1 LCARVLVAPVDAGER
16 VAAPVLRNPRGQRQV
31 GPPVSRTRFIAAG
44 DGPDLDAYD
53 ATAGNG
59 DARLAAIGER
69 FGVDLSTI
77 GDALAASQVLD
88 RRDHGEGG
96 TEAVNAPAK
105 HEDPQ
110 RIAVV
115 TGGAGAIGGAIVAAL
130 KAGGHRVAVI
140 DRDAEISAD
149 LGDEASTRRAAAE
162 ILDRFGRCDV
172 LVHAAAA
179 FDVATLADLDAAT
192 WRRIQ
197 AVNVESALWLA
208 QVFTPGMAERG
219 FGRIVF
225 LASDTFWEPPAPMLV
240 PYVAS
245 KGAVIGITRALA
257 RALGPD
263 GIAVTAVAPGLTD
276 TPGSRTVNT
285 DVQFDAAVER
295 QALKRRL
302 TPADAAAAVAFLAT
316 DGAAALTGQTLIT
329 DGGLVLH

>member
-1 LCARVLVAPVDAGER
+1 MV
-16 VAAPVLRNPRGQRQV
+16 PR
-31 GPPVSRTRFIAAG
+31 
-44 DGPDLDAYD
+44 
-53 ATAGNG
+53 ATAGTHSG
-59 DARLAAIGER
+59 
-69 FGVDLSTI
+69 
-77 GDALAASQVLD
+77 
-88 RRDHGEGG
+88 
-96 TEAVNAPAK
+96 EAVNATAK
-105 HEDPQ
+105 REDPQ

-130 KAGGHRVAVI
+130 EAGGHRVVVI

-162 ILDRFGRCDV
+162 VLDRFGHCDV

-179 FDVATLADLDAAT
+179 FDVATLADLDART

-208 QVFTPGMAERG
+208 QAFTPGMAERG

-225 LASDTFWEPPAPMLV
+225 FASDTFWEPPAPMLV
-240 PYVAS
+240 PYIAS
-245 KGAVIGITRALA
+245 KGAVVGITRALA

-276 TPGSRTVNT
+276 TPGSRTLNT
-285 DVQFDAAVER
+285 DVQFDAVVER

-316 DGAAALTGQTLIT
+316 DGAAALTGQILIT
-329 DGGLVLH
+329 DGGLVFH

>member
-1 LCARVLVAPVDAGER
+1 MAETGSSSS
-16 VAAPVLRNPRGQRQV
+16 AAKR
-31 GPPVSRTRFIAAG
+31 
-44 DGPDLDAYD
+44 
-53 ATAGNG
+53 
-59 DARLAAIGER
+59 
-69 FGVDLSTI
+69 
-77 GDALAASQVLD
+77 
-88 RRDHGEGG
+88 
-96 TEAVNAPAK
+96 
-105 HEDPQ
+105 EDPQ

-115 TGGAGAIGGAIVAAL
+115 TGGAGAIGGAIVDAL
-130 KAGGHRVAVI
+130 KAGGHRVVVI

-162 ILDRFGRCDV
+162 VLDRFGRCDV

-179 FDVATLADLDAAT
+179 FDAATLADLDART
-192 WRRIQ
+192 WRRVQ

-208 QVFTPGMAERG
+208 QAFTPGMAERG

-225 LASDTFWEPPAPMLV
+225 VVSNTFWDPPAPMLV

-245 KGAVIGITRALA
+245 KGTIIGMTRALA

-285 DVQFDAAVER
+285 DVQFDAAVDR

-302 TPADAAAAVAFLAT
+302 TPEDAAAAVAFLAA

-329 DGGLVLH
+329 DGGVVLH